1 MVPNLLR
8 ELVVRQKGGT
18 NTFKRTKKKPQPKEK
33 DPSVVHKLKKVAKN

>member
-18 NTFKRTKKKPQPKEK
+18 NTFKRTNKKPQPKEK